1 MAKTAHAQAVAVG
14 GAHSTR
20 GVWMDGVGG
29 VGWEVYMVRQV
40 KCGWVGG
47 LVYTGG
53 EVIPCGGLLFVY
65 TCVGVFWW
73 GRRGTCLP

>member
-1 MAKTAHAQAVAVG
+1 
-14 GAHSTR
+14 
-20 GVWMDGVGG
+20 MDGVGG

-73 GRRGTCLP
+73 GRRPGHRSALAQYFPSSGTR